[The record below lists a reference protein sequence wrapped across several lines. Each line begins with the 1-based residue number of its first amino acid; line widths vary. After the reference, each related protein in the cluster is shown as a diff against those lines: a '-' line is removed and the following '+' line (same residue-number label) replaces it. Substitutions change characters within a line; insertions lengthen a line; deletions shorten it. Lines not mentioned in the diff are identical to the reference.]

1 MNFHPDSPSLRLLL
15 CGWSIFVAAGCASPG
30 SAPTTVSEQVPAG
43 VWRAGAA
50 DEPAQSWLR
59 WKVRSDKKETDYSVV
74 TDEVPQDDGGV
85 RAQAVLKAVA
95 DGSASGLRR
104 ELSIDLKQTPVL
116 RWQWKVADLIAD
128 ADNTR
133 RDLED
138 APVRLILVF
147 AGDRASLPFRERL
160 IADQV
165 RLLTGNELPYATLM
179 YIWENRQPEG
189 SVIDNAYTSRVK
201 MIVAQSGRVGVGQW
215 QTRERDVFAD
225 FERAFGEPPGRLIGV
240 SILTDTDNTG
250 SHAEAYYGG
259 FQFAAKPVAAAAQ

>member
-1 MNFHPDSPSLRLLL
+1 MNSHFLRILL
-15 CGWSIFVAAGCASPG
+15 CGVLVLAAAGCASSG
-30 SAPTTVSEQVPAG
+30 NSSLRASEQVPAG
-43 VWRAGAA
+43 VWRAGSAG
-50 DEPAQSWLR
+50 EPVRSWQR
-59 WKVRSDKKETDYSVV
+59 WKVRRDKKETDYSVI
-74 TDEVPQDDGGV
+74 TDDVPQSDGGL
-85 RAQAVLKAVA
+85 RAQSVLKAIA
-95 DGSASGLRR
+95 DGSASGLRY
-104 ELSIDLKQTPVL
+104 ELSLDLKQTPLL

-179 YIWENRQPEG
+179 YIWENRRPEG
-189 SVIDNAYTSRVK
+189 SVIDNTYTSRVK
-201 MIVAQSGRVGVGQW
+201 MIVAQSGRNGVGQW
-215 QTRERDVFAD
+215 QTRERDVVAD

-240 SILTDTDNTG
+240 SVMTDTDNTG
-250 SHAEAYYGG
+250 GHALAYYGG

>member
-1 MNFHPDSPSLRLLL
+1 MSSHSLRIWL
-15 CGWSIFVAAGCASPG
+15 CGVSVLAAAGCANPG
-30 SAPTTVSEQVPAG
+30 GVLPHASEQVPAG
-43 VWRAGAA
+43 VWRAGSA
-50 DEPAQSWLR
+50 DEPAQSWQR
-59 WKVRSDKKETDYSVV
+59 WKVRRDKKETDYSVV
-74 TDEVPQDDGGV
+74 TDDVPQADGGL
-85 RAQAVLKAVA
+85 RAQSVLKAIA
-95 DGSASGLRR
+95 DGSASGLRY
-104 ELSIDLKQTPVL
+104 ELSLDLKQTPLL
-116 RWQWKVADLIAD
+116 RWQWKVSDLIAD

-189 SVIDNAYTSRVK
+189 SVIDNTYTSRVK
-201 MIVAQSGRVGVGQW
+201 MIVAQSGRAGVGQW
-215 QTRERDVFAD
+215 QTRERDVVAD

-240 SILTDTDNTG
+240 SVMTDTDNTG
-250 SHAEAYYGG
+250 GHAVAYYGG
-259 FQFAAKPVAAAAQ
+259 FQFMARSVATAAQ